1 MNQTNNQNSAQNVRE
16 ILSKIYAVFLIFLCT
31 VISLVAAFVCTV
43 AFSKTGENTAQ
54 IFGYKIYV
62 AEYDIESADIEG
74 GSLVIVKN
82 TEDDEFY
89 TPEMLKDALVIKSA
103 GKIIKRESLSV
114 TLVFAVPFM
123 LLFALV
129 LLRELRKK
137 LSHTPEE
144 RAGVEFKVQEEQE
157 EFEEQTA

>member
-1 MNQTNNQNSAQNVRE
+1 MNQIDNQKSPQATPK
-16 ILSKIYAVFLIFLCT
+16 ILRKICAVILIFLCA
-31 VISLVAAFVCTV
+31 VVSLIAAFVCTV
-43 AFSKTGENTAQ
+43 AFSKTGENTAE

-89 TPEMLKDALVIKSA
+89 TPEMLKDSLVIKNA
-103 GKIIKRESLSV
+103 GKIIKQESLSV
-114 TLVFAVPFM
+114 ALVFAVPFM

-137 LSHTPEE
+137 LTRGPEE
-144 RAGVEFKVQEEQE
+144 RAGVEFTVQEEQE
-157 EFEEQTA
+157 EFEQQTA